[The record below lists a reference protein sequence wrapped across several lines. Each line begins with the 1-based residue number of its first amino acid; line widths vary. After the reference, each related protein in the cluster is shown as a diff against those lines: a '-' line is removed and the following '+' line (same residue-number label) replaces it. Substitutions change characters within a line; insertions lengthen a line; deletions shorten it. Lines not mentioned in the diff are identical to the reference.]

1 MGESHNETCK
11 KDLGRV
17 IEIANNHRY
26 LHAYRGFM
34 VIEDSQ
40 NNEVLGKV
48 PIEDV
53 SAVIAHGYQITYSN
67 ELLVRLAERS
77 IPLAL
82 NDSHHAPVGA
92 LISLAGNID
101 QAKRFDAQIAASAPT
116 RKRMW
121 AEVVRAK
128 VKQQATLLDS
138 LDLRGKRLWDL
149 SGKVKSGDPENIEAQ
164 AARIYW
170 QRLLGSDFRRDRK
183 QPGINSFLNYG
194 YTVLRAATARSVV
207 AAGLHPTI
215 GIHHK
220 NETNSFR
227 LVDDLMEPFRPF
239 IDHQVH
245 LLANQGLT
253 ALEPEVKLELV
264 QVLGH
269 DLATDMGVTPITS
282 ALSTLAVSLAHVYLG
297 ERKTLELP
305 SPQIA
310 IDMQELN
317 SRGN

>member
-1 MGESHNETCK
+1 M
-11 KDLGRV
+11 GRV
-17 IEIANNHRY
+17 VEIAHNHRY

-48 PIEDV
+48 PINDV

-77 IPLAL
+77 IPVVL
-82 NDSHHAPVGA
+82 NDSHHVPVGV
-92 LISLAGNID
+92 LISIAGNID
-101 QAKRFDAQIAASAPT
+101 QAKRFDAQIAASVPT
-116 RKRMW
+116 HKRMW

-128 VKQQATLLDS
+128 VKQQAILLDF
-138 LDLRGKRLWDL
+138 LDKRGKRLWDL
-149 SGKVKSGDPENIEAQ
+149 SEKVKSGDPENIEAQ
-164 AARIYW
+164 AARVYW

-183 QPGINSFLNYG
+183 QPGINSLLNYG

-220 NETNSFR
+220 NETNPFR

-245 LLANQGLT
+245 ALSNQGLT

-264 QVLGH
+264 QVLSH
-269 DLATDMGVTPITS
+269 DLVTDMGVTPISS
-282 ALSTLAVSLAHVYLG
+282 ALSTLAVSLARVYLG

-305 SPQIA
+305 APQIA
-310 IDMQELN
+310 IDMQELD
-317 SRGN
+317 SQGN